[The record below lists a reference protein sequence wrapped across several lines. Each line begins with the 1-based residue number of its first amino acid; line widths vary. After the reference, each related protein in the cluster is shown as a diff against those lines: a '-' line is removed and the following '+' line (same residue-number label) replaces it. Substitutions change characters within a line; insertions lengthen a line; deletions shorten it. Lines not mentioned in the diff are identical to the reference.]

1 MTKKI
6 LVTGSQGFLGKALV
20 NELRKNSSYQV
31 HEIDVHNCN
40 LLKEKL
46 IYNRIDHIFH
56 LAAKT
61 FVPDSW
67 ENPNEF
73 YEVNIIGTNKILD
86 LCRLHNANLTF
97 VSAYVYGT
105 PLNLPISEQ
114 HQLNVSNPYMHS
126 KVLAE
131 SLCSF
136 YSENFSI
143 KTTII
148 RPFNIYGINQRDDFL
163 IPKIIKQVLNNNV
176 KKIQLNS
183 VDPKRDFIFLD
194 DVIRALLLTMGNRAS
209 MLDIYNVGAGESISI
224 NNLIKKIF
232 DISKI
237 EKELDIENII
247 RKNEIMDV
255 VADIT
260 KIEKEL
266 GWRPIYN
273 IDEGLKQIINYEQ
286 NKNY

>member
-6 LVTGSQGFLGKALV
+6 LITGGQGFLGKTLV
-20 NELRKNSSYQV
+20 NELKKNSSYEIY
-31 HEIDVHNCN
+31 EIDLHNCN
-40 LLKEKL
+40 LLKDNL
-46 IYNRIDHIFH
+46 IFDRLDHIFH

-73 YEVNIIGTNKILD
+73 YEVNILGTSKVLE
-86 LCRLHNANLTF
+86 LCRLHKANLTF

-105 PLNLPISEQ
+105 PLKLPINEQ
-114 HQLNVSNPYMHS
+114 HPLNISNPYMHS
-126 KVLAE
+126 KVIAE

-136 YSENFSI
+136 YSNNFNI

-194 DVIRALLLTMGNRAS
+194 DVIRALLLTMGNRDS

-224 NNLIKKIF
+224 NRLIKKIF

-237 EKELDIENII
+237 EKELIIENLI

-266 GWRPIYN
+266 GWRPMYN
-273 IDEGLKQIINYEQ
+273 IDEGIKQIINYEQ